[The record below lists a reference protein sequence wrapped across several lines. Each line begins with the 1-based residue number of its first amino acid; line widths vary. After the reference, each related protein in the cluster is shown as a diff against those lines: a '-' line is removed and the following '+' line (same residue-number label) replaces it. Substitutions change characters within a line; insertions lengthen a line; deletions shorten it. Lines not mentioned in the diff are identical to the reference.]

1 MNIMKKHSIFLILI
15 LSSLFFNGC
24 KYDFILPEVVPPIDN
39 GGQPISFVKQIV
51 PILAS
56 KCTLCHNT
64 QAPVMTADV
73 AYSQLVPSFVNT
85 AIPASSKL
93 YINAT
98 SGTHGGTVSGTQAQ
112 LILAWITEGANNTN

>member
-15 LSSLFFNGC
+15 LVSLFLNGC

-39 GGQPISFVKQIV
+39 TKPTSFATQIV
-51 PILAS
+51 PIFTS

-73 AYSQLVPSFVNT
+73 AYSQLVPNFVNT
-85 AIPASSKL
+85 TSPTSSVL

-98 SGTHGGTVSGTQAQ
+98 SGTHGGTVSATQAA
-112 LILAWITEGANNTN
+112 LILAWITQGAQNN